1 MILMKEKS
9 FDTAFVPIDF
19 IFSLIP
25 QHYSLI
31 LFISA

>member
-1 MILMKEKS
+1 MLVNAFLMITMIS
-9 FDTAFVPIDF
+9 I
-19 IFSLIP
+19 SLIP

>member
-1 MILMKEKS
+1 MKTFAYKAKKNNNYIGKS
-9 FDTAFVPIDF
+9 VP
-19 IFSLIP
+19 LIP